1 MKSSAR
7 STLRRLPHMSSG
19 FLIGPAPAC
28 ILASL
33 VMACSSSQPDTP
45 RVVLTDVGMTLHLPA
60 PMQKALD
67 DFAPGLRLVRTA
79 EFRSDVAQNAVMQ
92 GGGLPSLFAL
102 VKDLDGDGRPDA
114 VVEGAR
120 PGSSALEVIAIL
132 DTPTPKAIAV
142 TRFDTYDADAVGIYL
157 APPPDSTSSGFEV
170 VNYPDATTIYTFHNG
185 EFVARAAPPS

>member
-1 MKSSAR
+1 MPSRK
-7 STLRRLPHMSSG
+7 TYVFLNIRRAT
-19 FLIGPAPAC
+19 FCVAA
-28 ILASL
+28 AAA
-33 VMACSSSQPDTP
+33 MACSSAEPDKP
-45 RVVLTDVGMTLHLPA
+45 RVDLTDIGMTLHLPA

-92 GGGLPSLFAL
+92 GGGIPSLFAL

-132 DTPTPKAIAV
+132 NTPTPKAIQV

-157 APPPDSTSSGFEV
+157 APPTDSSSRGFQV
-170 VNYPDATTIYTFHNG
+170 VNYPDATTIYTFQNG
-185 EFVARAAPPS
+185 GFSAAAAPPP